1 MSENEQNSTV
11 QGVLEQQGKSGGF
24 LRSPKKNLQV
34 AGSDVSVSAAL
45 CAKAGL
51 RGGEW
56 VTGTVANSNGKRG
69 ARQQLAEITQIQDMS
84 IDDYL
89 ELKRFD
95 TLTALN
101 PQRQIRFE
109 TPGGS
114 MSMRIV
120 DLLTP
125 IGFGQRALIAAPPR
139 TGKTVLLQQLSNAVA
154 INHPEAHLIVLLID
168 ERPEEVTDMRRSIN
182 GEVFASSNDHDISSH
197 IRISKLVM
205 ERAKRLVEAGKD
217 VVLFLDSLTRLG
229 RAHNNH
235 IRGGGRIMSG
245 GLDTRALAEPKAFFG
260 AARNLEDGG
269 SLTIIATALIETG
282 SRMDEVIFNEFK
294 GTGNMEMLLSRSLA
308 DRRIYPAID
317 LARSGTRKE
326 EQLLDEKTLA
336 ANYEI
341 RRTMLDK
348 QPERGMERLLEV
360 MGKTKDNNEFI
371 GSFDGR
377 RIR

>member
-1 MSENEQNSTV
+1 MTENEQNNTV
-11 QGVLEQQGKSGGF
+11 QGVLEQTGKNGGF
-24 LRSPKKNLQV
+24 LRSPQKNLRV
-34 AGSDVSVSAAL
+34 DGLDVSVPPAM

-56 VTGTVANSNGKRG
+56 VTGLVASSNGKRG
-69 ARQQLAEITQIQDMS
+69 RQQLTEITQIQDMS

-95 TLTALN
+95 KLTALN
-101 PQRQIRFE
+101 PDRQIKFE

-114 MSMRIV
+114 ISMRIV
-120 DLLTP
+120 DLLAP

-139 TGKTVLLQQLSNAVA
+139 TGKTVLLQQMSNAVA

-168 ERPEEVTDMRRSIN
+168 ERPEEVTDMRRSIK
-182 GEVFASSNDHDISSH
+182 GEVFASSSDHDISSH
-197 IRISKLVM
+197 IRISKLVL

-217 VVLFLDSLTRLG
+217 AVVFLDSITRLG

-245 GLDTRALAEPKAFFG
+245 GLDTRALTEPKAFFG
-260 AARNLEDGG
+260 AARNVEDGG
-269 SLTIIATALIETG
+269 SLTIIATSLIETG

-294 GTGNMEMLLSRSLA
+294 GTGNMEMLLSRNLA

-326 EQLLDEKTLA
+326 EQLLDEKSLA
-336 ANYEI
+336 ASYEI
-341 RRTMLDK
+341 RRTLIDRDP
-348 QPERGMERLLEV
+348 QRGMERLLEV
-360 MGKTKDNNEFI
+360 MGKTKDNNEFV

>member
-1 MSENEQNSTV
+1 MTSNEPINTV
-11 QGVLEQQGKSGGF
+11 QGIFEPQGKNGGI
-24 LRSPKKNLQV
+24 LRSIQRNLQITS
-34 AGSDVSVSAAL
+34 SDVSVPQTL
-45 CAKAGL
+45 LAKAGL

-56 VTGTVANSNGKRG
+56 VTGAVTPSNNKRSS
-69 ARQQLAEITQIQDMS
+69 RPKLNEITHVLDMPV
-84 IDDYL
+84 DDYL
-89 ELKRFD
+89 DLKHFD
-95 TLTALN
+95 SLTAIN

-109 TPGGS
+109 TQDGS

-125 IGFGQRALIAAPPR
+125 IGFGQRSLIAAPPR

-154 INHPEAHLIVLLID
+154 INHPEAHLIVLLVD

-182 GEVFASSNDHDISSH
+182 GEVYASSSDHDIASH

-205 ERAKRLVEAGKD
+205 ERAKRLVEAGRD

-260 AARNLEDGG
+260 AARNVENGG
-269 SLTIIATALIETG
+269 SLTVVATALIETG
-282 SRMDEVIFNEFK
+282 SRMDEVIFSEFK
-294 GTGNMEMLLSRSLA
+294 GTGNMEMLLSRHLA
-308 DRRIYPAID
+308 DRRIFPAID

-326 EQLLDEKTLA
+326 EQLLDEKNLA
-336 ANYEI
+336 ASYEI
-341 RRTMLDK
+341 RRTLLDK
-348 QPERGMERLLEV
+348 DPERGMERLLEV
-360 MGKTKDNNEFI
+360 MSKTGSNKEFI
-371 GSFDGR
+371 DSFDSR
-377 RIR
+377 RFR